1 VATAIALVALGLSI
15 ASLGWQAWTW
25 KNSGPVVEVKV
36 SNAITDALTPGDAQH
51 YVEVEAINT
60 GRAATSVTGWGI
72 GMPGGAN
79 VVVTMPLPIS
89 EKTPCRLESH
99 SRAAFFI
106 EGDELRRVHAERGIP
121 FEDMWPWVELGSGK
135 KIRCKKP
142 VPLAD

>member
-1 VATAIALVALGLSI
+1 MTIAIALVALALSVV
-15 ASLGWQAWTW
+15 SLGWQAWSW
-25 KNSGPVVEVKV
+25 KNNGPVVEVKV

-79 VVVTMPLPIS
+79 VYVTMPLRIS
-89 EKTPCRLESH
+89 ESLPCRLESH
-99 SRAAFFI
+99 SKAAFFI
-106 EGDELRRVHAERGIP
+106 EGDELRRVHHERGIA
-121 FEDMWPWVELGSGK
+121 FEDMKPWVDLGSGK
-135 KIRCKKP
+135 RIRCKKP